1 MRKLVLAHATSPHA
15 PSTIQL
21 LLAQPPLG
29 ANHTSVF
36 HTACTSLIGA
46 VAGSAGYEPVV
57 SIVANS
63 LAQIANILLLEDRV
77 SSTSRILLPI
87 LNTIL
92 VEAFDFYA

>member
-1 MRKLVLAHATSPHA
+1 MRKLVLAHATSSHA

-29 ANHTSVF
+29 AKHTSAF

-63 LAQIANILLLEDRV
+63 LAQIANILLLDERV
-77 SSTSRILLPI
+77 SSSSLILLPI
-87 LNTIL
+87 LNTGHNTS
-92 VEAFDFYA
+92 